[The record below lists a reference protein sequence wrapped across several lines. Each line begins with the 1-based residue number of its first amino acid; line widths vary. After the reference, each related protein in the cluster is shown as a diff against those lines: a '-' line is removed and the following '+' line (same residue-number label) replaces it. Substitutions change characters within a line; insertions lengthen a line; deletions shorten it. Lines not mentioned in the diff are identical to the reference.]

1 MLKRIILSVAMA
13 SLLATGC
20 AKSAEAA
27 THQLSVGYQNNDVT
41 GQDGVVLE
49 AGLLLDN
56 NVLLGLNTQFE
67 YATIHSYGASVGTP
81 ILVKGTPFT
90 LTPSVG
96 IDHYREDSQRGFAS
110 GTAGN
115 VAIRAAYPIDT
126 KTSVYTQ
133 AKYSKEFSSDDD
145 LEGGTY
151 AIGITRHF

>member
-1 MLKRIILSVAMA
+1 MLKRIVLSVAMV

-41 GQDGVVLE
+41 DQDGVVLD

-67 YATIHSYGASVGTP
+67 DATIHSYGASVGTP
-81 ILVKGTPFT
+81 IT

-96 IDHYREDSQRGFAS
+96 IDHYREDSQRGFDS

-133 AKYSKEFSSDDD
+133 AKYSKEFSSNDD

>member
-67 YATIHSYGASVGTP
+67 DATIHSYGASVGTP

>member
-1 MLKRIILSVAMA
+1 MLKRIVLSVAMV

-20 AKSAEAA
+20 AKSAEAT

-41 GQDGVVLE
+41 NQDGVVLD

-67 YATIHSYGASVGTP
+67 DATIHSYGASVGTP
-81 ILVKGTPFT
+81 IAVKGTPFT

-96 IDHYREDSQRGFAS
+96 IDHYREDSSRGFDS
-110 GTAGN
+110 GTVGN
-115 VAIRAAYPIDT
+115 IALRAAYPLDL
-126 KTSVYTQ
+126 KTDIYTQ
-133 AKYSKEFSSDDD
+133 AKYSKEFSGDD